1 MSAFKRL
8 LGQLSPER
16 AFSLGA
22 IAFVI
27 WYVLLAFAHYLYQ
40 RPLWNDEECVLLNLR
55 LFTSQEVF
63 SREFLSAQT
72 FPRIYFF
79 LIQNFSRCFD
89 FNLLS
94 LRFFPFLS
102 MLAAFFV
109 WLKIA
114 RYELKEQG
122 AYFTFVLSWSASAVL
137 IYYAAEL
144 KQYSM
149 DVLAAATFLLFLYH
163 QKNLEEPG
171 PGLKYILILV
181 SLPFLVFFSYPAY
194 LFLVFPLFNLIH
206 SAKADRRFIGP
217 LIFYLSS
224 IIVVGAFAYY
234 FDVRLAANSAKDA
247 LSDYFVYTDSLPQF
261 FQTLGE
267 GTNNLF
273 SRWFVERPKVFKQ
286 IGIFFVAFGFINLF
300 YGFSKN
306 IKKDRCRFY
315 SINTVALVVFIELFI
330 LGVLKKYPFT
340 IPRTSLFF
348 CPVVLF
354 LTVQAI
360 FGLRRYNFIYLP
372 LRAAYVIFLL
382 YVAISLSGITLA
394 GALSFRPVL

>member
-1 MSAFKRL
+1 MKRFL
-8 LGQLSPER
+8 
-16 AFSLGA
+16 SLGT
-22 IAFVI
+22 IACAI
-27 WYVLLAFAHYLYQ
+27 WYLLLALAHYLYQ

-55 LFTSQEVF
+55 RFTTDEVF
-63 SREFLSAQT
+63 TREFLSAQT
-72 FPRIYFF
+72 FPRVYFF
-79 LIQNFSRCFD
+79 LIQNFSRLFD

-94 LRFFPFLS
+94 LRLFPFLS
-102 MLAAFFV
+102 MVVAFFV
-109 WLKIA
+109 WLKVA
-114 RYELKEQG
+114 SYELKDQW

-149 DVLAAATFLLFLYH
+149 DVLAAAAFLLFLYR
-163 QKNLEEPG
+163 QKSWEEGG
-171 PGLKYILILV
+171 PGLKYNLILLF
-181 SLPFLVFFSYPAY
+181 LPFLIFFSYPAC
-194 LFLVFPLFNLIH
+194 LFLIFPLLNLVH
-206 SAKADRRFIGP
+206 SGKGDRRFIGP

-224 IIVVGAFAYY
+224 TMVVYVIAYY
-234 FDVRLAANSAKDA
+234 FDARLAANSAKDA
-247 LSDYFVYTDSLPQF
+247 LRDYFVYTDSLPRF
-261 FQTLGE
+261 LQTLGE

-286 IGIFFVAFGFINLF
+286 IGIFFVTFGFINLF
-300 YGFSKN
+300 YGFFTN
-306 IKKDRCRFY
+306 IKKDKCRFY
-315 SINTVALVVFIELFI
+315 SINAVALIVFVELFI

-360 FGLRRYNFIYLP
+360 FELKRYPYVHRP
-372 LRAAYVIFLL
+372 LLAAYVIFLM
-382 YVAISLSGITLA
+382 YVAVSLSGITLA